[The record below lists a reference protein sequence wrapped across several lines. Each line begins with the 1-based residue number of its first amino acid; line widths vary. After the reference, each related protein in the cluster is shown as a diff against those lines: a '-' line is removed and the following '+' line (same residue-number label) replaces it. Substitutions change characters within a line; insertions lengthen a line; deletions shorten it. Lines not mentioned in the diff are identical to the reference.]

1 MTKEILMTSLMTN
14 KPTIFIIDDDEGI
27 RDGLTML
34 LESIGQACC
43 SFDSATSFLKAYNDN
58 MSGCIVLDIRMPKM
72 SGLELQRKLNE
83 LKCLLP
89 MIFITGHGDIPM
101 AVEAMRLG
109 ALDFVRKPFNEQD
122 LIDRINEALEFDEK
136 RNDEVISE
144 LNLKNKFE
152 SLSKR
157 ELDVLERVTSGVMNK
172 VIAAE
177 LGISERTV
185 EVHRS
190 HVMDKLGV
198 KTLAELVRVKV
209 KLEAIESAV
218 L

>member
-1 MTKEILMTSLMTN
+1 MTSSMTN

-34 LESIGQACC
+34 LESIGQECC
-43 SFDSATSFLKAYNDN
+43 SFDSATSFLKTYDEH
-58 MSGCIVLDIRMPKM
+58 MTGCIVLDIRMPKM

-136 RNDEVISE
+136 RNDEVINE
-144 LNLKNKFE
+144 LNIKNKFE

-157 ELDVLERVTSGVMNK
+157 ELDVLERVTNGVMNK

-198 KTLAELVRVKV
+198 KTLAELVRIKV
-209 KLEAIESAV
+209 QFEVIE
-218 L
+218 